1 MLFQHEFPSL
11 RLLPFHPL
19 SLFSSLPLLSVSLF
33 LYLYRY
39 PRAPSP
45 PILPLVHFM
54 RPPAKEN
61 IPRLSSQLLLSRIF
75 HRRATR
81 GNDRDRG
88 ERERESYHTDCRAE
102 SLLVSPRR
110 GRVKCAHRE
119 ICSILCLWTLRSFDW
134 PVDVSSP
141 HLPLGFVHL
150 INIALNVNDKS
161 ATNS

>member
-19 SLFSSLPLLSVSLF
+19 SLFPSLPLLSVSLF

-45 PILPLVHFM
+45 PILSLVHFM

-88 ERERESYHTDCRAE
+88 ERERERTIILIVALKVYS
-102 SLLVSPRR
+102 S
-110 GRVKCAHRE
+110 AHVE
-119 ICSILCLWTLRSFDW
+119 
-134 PVDVSSP
+134 DVSNAPTEKYVQYCVYGLLEVSIGR
-141 HLPLGFVHL
+141 LM
-150 INIALNVNDKS
+150 
-161 ATNS
+161 